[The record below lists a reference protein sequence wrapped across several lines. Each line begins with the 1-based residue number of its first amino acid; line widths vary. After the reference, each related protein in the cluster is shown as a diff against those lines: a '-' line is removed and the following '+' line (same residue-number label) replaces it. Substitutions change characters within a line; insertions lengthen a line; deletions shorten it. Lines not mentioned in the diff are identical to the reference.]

1 MVLTLL
7 LLACLV
13 VWGLNRVA
21 AATQRTAGMGSAVV
35 FGWERQES
43 HLVVTFLGRTF
54 RVWIPPS
61 PPGYGF
67 HLLIPTGSVHE
78 LEPAPLRAHHP

>member
-21 AATQRTAGMGSAVV
+21 AATRRMAGMGSAVV
-35 FGWERQES
+35 FGWDRQES
-43 HLVVTFLGRTF
+43 HLVVTILGRTF

-61 PPGYGF
+61 SPGYGF
-67 HLLIPTGSVHE
+67 PQFIPTGCAHD
-78 LEPAPLRAHHP
+78 LEPAPPRAHHP